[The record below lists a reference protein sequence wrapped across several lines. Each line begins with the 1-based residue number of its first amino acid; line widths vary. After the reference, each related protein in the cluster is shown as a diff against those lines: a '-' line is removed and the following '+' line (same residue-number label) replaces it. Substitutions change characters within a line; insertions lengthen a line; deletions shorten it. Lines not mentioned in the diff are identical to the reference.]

1 MLGGQATWCPV
12 EETIN
17 GTLVFDGALYPPADL
32 GKLNSPVKLT
42 LEDGVVTKIEG
53 DSEAKVFERW
63 LASFGDPTMYCLLT
77 ILWGLT

>member
-17 GTLVFDGALYPPADL
+17 GTLVFDGALYPPAEL

-42 LEDGVVTKIEG
+42 IKDGVVTKIEG
-53 DSEAKVFERW
+53 RF
-63 LASFGDPTMYCLLT
+63 
-77 ILWGLT
+77 